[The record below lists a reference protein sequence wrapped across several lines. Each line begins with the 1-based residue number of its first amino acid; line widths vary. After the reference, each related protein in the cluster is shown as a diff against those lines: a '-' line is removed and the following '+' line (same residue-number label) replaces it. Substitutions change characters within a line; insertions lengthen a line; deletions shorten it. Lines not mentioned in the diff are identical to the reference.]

1 MVCKALAS
9 LDYMMLIQATSF
21 HYFNPQGSR
30 EPRRRSTTICDISD
44 DELSQMRRRARDP
57 ISGKQLDIPAS
68 MTYEQW
74 YAKYVKGRKEA
85 EEKEK
90 QMKRRKKKG

>member
-1 MVCKALAS
+1 MHPWC
-9 LDYMMLIQATSF
+9 
-21 HYFNPQGSR
+21 
-30 EPRRRSTTICDISD
+30 RSTTICDISD

-90 QMKRRKKKG
+90 QMKGRKKRKG

>member
-1 MVCKALAS
+1 
-9 LDYMMLIQATSF
+9 
-21 HYFNPQGSR
+21 
-30 EPRRRSTTICDISD
+30 
-44 DELSQMRRRARDP
+44 MRRRARNP
-57 ISGKQLDIPAS
+57 VTGKNEEIPAS